1 MIRFLIVTHRW
12 LGLAFC
18 LLFAMW
24 FATGIV
30 MHFVPYPALSEAERI
45 AGLAAI
51 DPGGVRHGA
60 AEAARA
66 SGFPRPTRVRLFQR
80 SDGPVYLISDEAR
93 IRALRADDLSD
104 AAVRSEQLA
113 LNIAVDHAR
122 RRRLNADL
130 AGVAELAFHD
140 QWTVPN
146 ALDAHRPLYR
156 IGLNDASGTELYV
169 STTTGEVVR
178 DTTRRERRW
187 NYVGSVSHWIY
198 PTLLR
203 KNWAAWD
210 AVVWWLSLGALVVT
224 IIGVVLGP
232 LRLKFA
238 AARLRS
244 PYRGWHGLHHWSGLI
259 CGTFVLT
266 YIFSGWL
273 SMDHGRLFSLAGA
286 TESDLQHVL
295 GLPDWSTALTDVPGI
310 SAARSLEIE
319 WFAFGHH
326 TYRRERGGLAAQE
339 LFAAGRAVAGE
350 SGPAFLAPDDVAAA
364 GKRLDPIC
372 RTVRSV
378 DDGDDYA
385 IAASMPNAPV
395 YRLVCGDVWF
405 HIDAASGAILEKLDP
420 SRRRYRWLYGAL
432 HKLDFP
438 SLSLRPQLRTIS
450 TTLLCGFGFLFSAT
464 GVVIAWRR
472 LVTPAYR
479 RRRDESAAS

>member
-1 MIRFLIVTHRW
+1 MIRALIVMHRW
-12 LGLAFC
+12 LGVAFC

-24 FATGIV
+24 FASGIV

-45 AGLAAI
+45 AGLAPI

-60 AEAARA
+60 AQAARA
-66 SGFPRPTRVRLFQR
+66 SGFPRPMRVRLFQR

-93 IRALRADDLSD
+93 ICALRADDLSD

-113 LNIAVDHAR
+113 LNIAANHAR
-122 RRRLNADL
+122 RRGLNADL

-244 PYRGWHGLHHWSGLI
+244 PYRGWHGWHHWSGLI

-286 TESDLQHVL
+286 TESDLRHVL
-295 GLPDWSTALTDVPGI
+295 GSPDWN
-310 SAARSLEIE
+310 AASLQDSSIAAEQSLEIE
-319 WFAFGHH
+319 WFAFGQH
-326 TYRRERGGLAAQE
+326 TYRRERSRLSAQK
-339 LFAAGRAVAGE
+339 LFVAGSDVPGKSGRA
-350 SGPAFLAPDDVAAA
+350 FLEPDDVAAA

-372 RTVRSV
+372 QDVRSV
-378 DDGDDYA
+378 EDSDDYA

-405 HIDAASGAILEKLDP
+405 HIDGASGAILEKLDP

-438 SLSLRPQLRTIS
+438 SLSSRPDLRTML
-450 TTLLCGFGFLFSAT
+450 TTLICGFGFLFSVT

-472 LVTPAYR
+472 LVTPIYR